1 MADALVACFTDSF
14 RGLADLKKTT
24 LRTNAAAAA
33 AAAAAG
39 GDPGSALS
47 SVSLLLIGI
56 RFCLYESFCLLCEP
70 HSVQQEVV
78 W

>member
-14 RGLADLKKTT
+14 LGLADLKKTT
-24 LRTNAAAAA
+24 LRTNAAAA

-47 SVSLLLIGI
+47 SVSLLGCC
-56 RFCLYESFCLLCEP
+56 FCMYESFSLWCEP